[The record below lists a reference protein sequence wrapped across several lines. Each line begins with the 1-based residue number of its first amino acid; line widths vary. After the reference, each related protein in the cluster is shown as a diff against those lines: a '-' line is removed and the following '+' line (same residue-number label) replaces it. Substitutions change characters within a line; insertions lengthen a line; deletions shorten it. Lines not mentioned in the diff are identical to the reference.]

1 MATTSAQSSTPAT
14 PLSGQ
19 GWTFLTNHTHV
30 LLITW
35 QQPDI
40 RVREIAAQIGITER
54 ATLRIIH
61 ELVESGFLKVE
72 KSGREN
78 RYTVVTELPLRHP
91 LESGHTVAELLETL
105 ANR

>member
-1 MATTSAQSSTPAT
+1 MATTSVQTSAPAT
-14 PLSGQ
+14 SLAGH

-30 LLITW
+30 MLITW

-40 RVREIAAQIGITER
+40 RVREIAAQVGITER

-91 LESGHTVAELLETL
+91 LESKHTVGELLETL
-105 ANR
+105 ASK